1 MMLGMYN
8 GVVLREA
15 GHVMPGVDATSG
27 GEVTNVRRAVLL
39 GAQAGVI
46 AFGKGRSADKYK
58 LVEELFDYQRELGV
72 AAKTVFGFK
81 KTVFGGEDFGSVVVS
96 TYTTPA

>member
-1 MMLGMYN
+1 MLGMYN

-15 GHVMPGVDATSG
+15 EHITPGLDGAG
-27 GEVTNVRRAVLL
+27 KALRDVRRAVLL
-39 GAQAGVI
+39 GAQAGII

-81 KTVFGGEDFGSVVVS
+81 KTVFDGEDFGSIVIS
-96 TYTTPA
+96 TYTLPA

>member
-1 MMLGMYN
+1 MLGMYN

-15 GHVMPGVDATSG
+15 EHIMPGLDATG
-27 GEVTNVRRAVLL
+27 KEMPNVRRAVLL

-81 KTVFGGEDFGSVVVS
+81 KTVFNDEDFGSVVVS